1 MHMDAADLPLTRRQ
15 ARRVSGESRARNEA
29 ETRANQAE
37 REVRDLVVD
46 RDRWKRRAEMAE
58 ALVQSTGVSG

>member
-15 ARRVSGESRARNEA
+15 ARRVSGESRARIEA

-58 ALVQSTGVSG
+58 ALVQSSGVSR

>member
-15 ARRVSGESRARNEA
+15 ARRVFGESRARREA

-58 ALVQSTGVSG
+58 ALVRSAGVSG

>member
-15 ARRVSGESRARNEA
+15 ARRVSGESRARIEA

-46 RDRWKRRAEMAE
+46 RDRWKRRAEVAE
-58 ALVQSTGVSG
+58 AAIRSTGIAA